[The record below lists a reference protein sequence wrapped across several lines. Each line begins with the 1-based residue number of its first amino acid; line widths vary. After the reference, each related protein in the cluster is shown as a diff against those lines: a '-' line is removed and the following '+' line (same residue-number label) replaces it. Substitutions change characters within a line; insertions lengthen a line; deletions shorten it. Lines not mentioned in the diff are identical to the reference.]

1 MPSTAAS
8 MSASSKMITGAL
20 PPSSMCMRLT
30 LSAVLEMMFEPVAI
44 EPVSDTMRT
53 FGWVTS
59 GLPTV
64 GPRPNTRLSTPAG
77 KISDASSARRR
88 AVSGVCSDGLSTT
101 VLPAAR
107 AGAIFQAT
115 IISG

>member
-53 FGWVTS
+53 FG
-59 GLPTV
+59 
-64 GPRPNTRLSTPAG
+64 
-77 KISDASSARRR
+77 
-88 AVSGVCSDGLSTT
+88 
-101 VLPAAR
+101 
-107 AGAIFQAT
+107 
-115 IISG
+115 